1 MIPTDIKEYD
11 EEASCDIGLRI
22 QNARIEKGLSGVDLA
37 EYLGIKK
44 NQMSRI
50 ENGRANCSLK
60 QMYIIAQLLECSVDY
75 LMFGKKDIQVKY
87 TEEQIQAIKMM
98 QKAFNM
104 QLAI

>member
-11 EEASCDIGLRI
+11 EEVSCNIGLRI

-50 ENGRANCSLK
+50 ENGRANCTLK
-60 QMYIIAQLLECSVDY
+60 QMYVIAQMLECSVDY
-75 LMFGKKDIQVKY
+75 LMFGKQNKQVKY
-87 TEEQIQAIKMM
+87 TEEQMHAVKMM

-104 QLAI
+104 ELAI